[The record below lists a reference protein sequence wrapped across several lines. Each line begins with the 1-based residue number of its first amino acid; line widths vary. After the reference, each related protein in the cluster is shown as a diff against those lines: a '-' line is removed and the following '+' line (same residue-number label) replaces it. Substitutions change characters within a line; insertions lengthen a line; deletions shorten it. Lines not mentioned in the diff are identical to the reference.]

1 MAKKSGFLSKS
12 KKDKGKK
19 QAGKPTRKAAGSTK
33 KKVSPPPKKVAGKKP
48 ARGTGPAKSKQPA
61 KTRPPKHAP
70 KRGKPAN
77 KQRRLTRMD
86 ENPQIVR
93 TDITSALQKGLRVVP
108 VEIDNQMK
116 EAYLDYSMSVIVGRA
131 LPDARDGLKP
141 VHRRVLYAMHDRAW
155 RHDRPYVKCAKIV
168 GEVIGNFH
176 PHGDAPVYETLV
188 RMAQDFS
195 MRAPLIDGQGNFGSI
210 DGDNPAAYRYTEARL
225 SKIASE
231 LLSDI
236 DKNTVDFRPNF
247 DDTKQEPR
255 VLPAAYPNLLVNGS
269 TGIAV
274 GMATNIPPHN
284 LGEVI
289 EATLALIAKPTIS
302 LEELAKYVPAP
313 DFPTGGIIIG
323 GEGLKSAYLTGR
335 GSFRIRARVEIETDK
350 KGRDKIVVT
359 EIPYAVNKKTLLE
372 KIGDLVNNKD
382 IEGISDILD
391 LSDRHGIRVEI
402 VLRKDVNAQ
411 VILNQLYKQTQL
423 QVSYGVNMLALVE
436 GNPRVLN
443 IKQLLEVYVAHRKEI
458 IVRRTKHDLE
468 AAEKRAHILEGLK
481 IALDFIDEVIKIIRS
496 SQQVEE
502 ARERLMK
509 RFKLTEIQANAI
521 LDMRLQKLT
530 SLESKKIL
538 EELAELQKQIKDLKD
553 LLKSDDRQYKLMS
566 SELGEV
572 KKAYPSKRKTEVDHS
587 SVETTNFDVRDLIPD
602 EQVVI
607 SITEDGFIKRTSLD
621 TFRRQRR
628 GGKGV
633 KGANLKNEDTVR
645 LVNTASTHD
654 TLLCFSNRGKIF
666 GVKAHEIPEA
676 GREGRGKSLKA
687 ILSLAAEEK
696 ITAITSAREFTDQQ
710 AIVMISRE
718 GILKKSDLSVF
729 ASVKKGGI
737 IAINLRKE
745 DELITV
751 RLVGPKDDIVIGTKE
766 GSALRTNL
774 AKMRSQGRNAS
785 GIIGMRLEKGDQIVG
800 MDVVQKDT
808 ALMVIS
814 ERGYGKRLAFNQL
827 PAKGRG
833 GKGMTYIKIT
843 DKNGPAITISSV
855 KEDDDIIVV
864 AQSGMVIRLS
874 AKEIPLLGRPTV
886 GVRVVDIKDGDR
898 VRDVAVLSDDEP
910 VS

>member
-1 MAKKSGFLSKS
+1 
-12 KKDKGKK
+12 
-19 QAGKPTRKAAGSTK
+19 
-33 KKVSPPPKKVAGKKP
+33 
-48 ARGTGPAKSKQPA
+48 
-61 KTRPPKHAP
+61 
-70 KRGKPAN
+70 
-77 KQRRLTRMD
+77 MD

-302 LEELAKYVPAP
+302 LEELAKHIPAP

-496 SQQVEE
+496 SAQVEE

-843 DKNGPAITISSV
+843 EKNGSAITIASV
-855 KEDDDIIVV
+855 KEEDDIIVV